1 MKKPACNCCHKSDAV
16 IRKGRYKN
24 KSTGQTYRIWYCKS
38 CRHKFVPESLYK
50 RKRHRR
56 KVINSA
62 VSQRK
67 DGISLSK
74 IVNQIR
80 EVFGK
85 IVAPK
90 TILNWAR
97 QASQILQKFEV
108 KIRKNLKIR
117 GSVHS
122 DEVYIPL
129 NGEKIPYFC
138 SRDRKTK
145 YTLTAILAMKKFYI
159 YVKEIFRRL
168 KHEFANRPKHLFSDK
183 LGHYKK
189 AFKKYFLRT
198 AKLTFGVPIACKKH
212 GLKYNNNCIERFN
225 EFVREICKV
234 FRNFKNLESAF
245 DQLELH
251 RICLNFLHLLASLKT
266 KKKKKRTPA
275 EAAGV
280 NLNVSTFSDLIKIAT
295 KIVYP

>member
-24 KSTGQTYRIWYCKS
+24 KSTGQTYQVWCCRR

-50 RKRHRR
+50 RKRTSR
-56 KVINSA
+56 KIINSA
-62 VSQRK
+62 VSLRR
-67 DGISLSK
+67 DGITLNK
-74 IVNQIR
+74 IVNQTK

-85 IVAPK
+85 TIAPK
-90 TILNWAR
+90 TILNWTR

-145 YTLTAILAMKKFYI
+145 YTLTAILAMKKLYI
-159 YVKEIFRRL
+159 YVKKIFYTL
-168 KHEFANRPKHLFSDK
+168 KHEFANKPKHFFSDK
-183 LGHYKK
+183 LEHYRK
-189 AFKKYFLRT
+189 AFKKYFRRI

-212 GLKYNNNCIERFN
+212 RLKYNNNCIERYN
-225 EFVREICKV
+225 EFVKEICKI
-234 FRNFKNLESAF
+234 FRNFKSLESAF
-245 DQLELH
+245 DQLELQ
-251 RICLNFLHLLASLKT
+251 RICMNFLHPLESLGT

-295 KIVYP
+295 KIVYQ